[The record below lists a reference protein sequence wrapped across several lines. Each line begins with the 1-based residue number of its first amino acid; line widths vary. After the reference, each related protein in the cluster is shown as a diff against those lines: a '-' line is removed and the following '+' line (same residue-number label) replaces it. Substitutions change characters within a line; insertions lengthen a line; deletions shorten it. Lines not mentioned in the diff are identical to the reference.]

1 MAKTISLCDTH
12 RIPYPNATVRAYK
25 LADGTTQIKFK
36 VGKNG
41 TPDRFEVKTNS
52 RGYFCDTN
60 GTIYSVGIFL
70 EEDALVKCTL
80 ADGNETTWQVCV
92 DDDTPVNDGR
102 LLGLRTPTSP
112 DNDLEEKWSANSPN
126 DHILDYN
133 ELTNRPTI
141 NEWMEV
147 EQIVTMEQKIDS
159 IQVDKYA
166 KTITIQAQDGVHPDG
181 WSLVDGQWVCEH
193 NEKRNSPWAIQ
204 LIPAT
209 GRVAQIVC
217 VRNQTPWRLAITN
230 GVQTLAVIDPS
241 DSEHGK
247 LMALY
252 ANAQYNETPNL
263 EKVGFAHNAVFD
275 DTSIENDQAHPLV
288 IDDYTP
294 DVLQIV
300 VQATYTGSENQIYL
314 QSSVTKTRRILLWL
328 QNFKHYP
335 SADDGMWFQYMA
347 DGVATPI
354 GFVGNFT
361 IVELYVAP
369 KAIAQVTQTFDATSP
384 FSTMTLVNTT
394 AEQKLYG
401 QMSTIVGTVNQHIN
415 VKIDQYTNKVIRGY
429 VFNNGASD
437 VQLTFH
443 PVGGG
448 TSVDVIL
455 LAGKYNEFVVAKVGN
470 SVNVIYPVARTKPD
484 EYIKIAGVM
493 KGSVSGGV
501 AYFVKMR
508 RTAATQKRIHINI
521 PYIVYKANGGWN
533 GSWPWEHFGA
543 INGTKIVLDMSE
555 VIADGATQ
563 EFIFEFDAFS
573 KSRPEN
579 KYGRLVMC
587 FNTDYSTLA
596 WSAGANG
603 ATLAVTENDNEEFF
617 FSCYEKTLKGTLS
630 RTASKFDWAS
640 GVEVIDEK
648 VE

>member
-1 MAKTISLCDTH
+1 MAKTVSLCDTH
-12 RIPYPNATVRAYK
+12 RIPYPNATVKAYK

-102 LLGLRTPTSP
+102 LLGLRTPASP
-112 DNDLEEKWSANSPN
+112 DDDLEEKWSANSPN
-126 DHILDYN
+126 DHVLDYN
-133 ELTNRPTI
+133 ELTNRPAI

-147 EQIVTMEQKIDS
+147 EQIVTMEQNIDS

-181 WSLVDGQWVCEH
+181 WSMVDGQWVCDH
-193 NEKRNSPWAIQ
+193 NEKRNGPWAIR

-230 GVQTLAVIDPS
+230 GVQTLAVIDPG

-247 LMALY
+247 IMALY
-252 ANAQYNETPNL
+252 ATAQYNETPNL

-275 DTSIENDQAHPLV
+275 DTSIENDQAHPIV

-300 VQATYTGSENQIYL
+300 IQGTYSGSENQIYL

-328 QNFKHYP
+328 KNFKHHP
-335 SADDGMWFQYMA
+335 SADDGVWFQYMTN
-347 DGVATPI
+347 GVAVPI

-369 KAIAQVTQTFDATSP
+369 NDIAQVTQTLDATSP
-384 FSTMTLVNTT
+384 FSTMALVNTT

-415 VKIDQYTNKVIRGY
+415 IRIDQYTNKIIRGY
-429 VFNNGASD
+429 VYNNGASD
-437 VQLTFH
+437 VQLAFH

-448 TSVDVIL
+448 TSVDVLL
-455 LAGKYNEFVVAKVGN
+455 LAGQYNEFIVAKVGN
-470 SVNVIYPVARTKPD
+470 SVTVIYPVARTLPD
-484 EYIKIAGVM
+484 EYIKITGVM
-493 KGSVSGGV
+493 RGSNDGGR
-501 AYFVKMR
+501 AYFVKLH
-508 RTAATQKRIHINI
+508 RTFAAQKRIHINI
-521 PYIVYKANGGWN
+521 PFIVFKADGGWD
-533 GSWPWEHFGA
+533 GSWPWEHLGA
-543 INGTKIVLDMSE
+543 INGTKIVLDMSD
-555 VIADGATQ
+555 VLADGATQ

-573 KSRPEN
+573 KSRPGN
-579 KYGRLVMC
+579 TYGTLVMC
-587 FNTDYSTLA
+587 FNTDHSSLA

-603 ATLAVTENDNEEFF
+603 ATMAVTENTSDEYF
-617 FSCYEKTLKGTLS
+617 FSCYAKTLKGKLT
-630 RTASKFDWAS
+630 RTASKFEWAS
-640 GVEVIDEK
+640 GLEVMDEK
-648 VE
+648 SE

>member
-1 MAKTISLCDTH
+1 MAKTLSLCDTH
-12 RIPYPNATVRAYK
+12 RIPYPNATVKAYK

-70 EEDALVKCTL
+70 EEDALIKCTL

-112 DNDLEEKWSANSPN
+112 DDDLEEKWSANSPN

-133 ELTNRPTI
+133 ELTNRPAI

-159 IQVDKYA
+159 VQVDKYA

-181 WSLVDGQWVCEH
+181 WSVVDGQWVCEH
-193 NEKRNSPWAIQ
+193 NEKRNTPWAIQ
-204 LIPAT
+204 LIPAS

-230 GVQTLAVIDPS
+230 GSNTLAVLDPS

-252 ANAQYNETPNL
+252 AAAQYNETPSL
-263 EKVGFAHNAVFD
+263 EKVGLAHNAVFD

-294 DVLQIV
+294 DVLQIEV
-300 VQATYTGSENQIYL
+300 KDSYSGSENVIYL
-314 QSSVTKTRRILLWL
+314 QSSVTKTRRMLLWL
-328 QNFKHYP
+328 RNFKHYP
-335 SADDGMWFQYMA
+335 SADDGMWFQCMTN
-347 DGVATPI
+347 GVAVPI
-354 GFVGNFT
+354 GFVGNFSL
-361 IVELYVAP
+361 VELYVAP
-369 KAIAQVTQTFDATSP
+369 NSIVQVTQTLDATSP
-384 FSTMTLVNTT
+384 FSTMTLANTT

-415 VKIDQYTNKVIRGY
+415 VRIDEYTNKIIRGY
-429 VFNNGASD
+429 VYNNGVSD

-448 TSVDVIL
+448 TPVDVLL
-455 LAGKYNEFVVAKVGN
+455 LAGKHNEFIVAKVGN
-470 SVNVIYPVARTKPD
+470 NVTVIYPVARTKPD
-484 EYIKIAGVM
+484 EYIKITGAL
-493 KGSVSGGV
+493 KGTNDGGV
-501 AYFVKMR
+501 AYFVKLH
-508 RTAATQKRIHINI
+508 RTAATQNRIHINI
-521 PYIVYKANGGWN
+521 PFIVYKAEGGWN
-533 GSWPWEHFGA
+533 DGWPWASLGQL
-543 INGTKIVLDMSE
+543 NGTKIVLDMSD

-563 EFIFEFDAFS
+563 EFIFEFDAFT
-573 KSRPEN
+573 KARPDNE
-579 KYGRLVMC
+579 YGLLVMC
-587 FNTDYSTLA
+587 FNADYTSMA
-596 WSAGANG
+596 WSSGANG
-603 ATLAVTENDNEEFF
+603 ATMAVTENDDNDFF
-617 FSCYEKTLKGTLS
+617 YGCYAKTMKGTLS
-630 RTASKFDWAS
+630 RSASRFEWAS

-648 VE
+648 SE

>member
-1 MAKTISLCDTH
+1 MAKTVSLCDTH
-12 RIPYPNATVRAYK
+12 RIPYPNATVKAYK

-80 ADGNETTWQVCV
+80 ADGNVTTWQVCV

-102 LLGLRTPTSP
+102 LLGLRTPASP

-133 ELTNRPTI
+133 ELTNRPAI

-166 KTITIQAQDGVHPDG
+166 KTITIQAEDGVHPDG
-181 WSLVDGQWVCEH
+181 WSLVDGQWVCDH
-193 NEKRNSPWAIQ
+193 NEKRNNPWAIQ
-204 LIPAT
+204 LIPAS

-217 VRNQTPWRLAITN
+217 VRNHTPWRLAITN
-230 GVQTLAVIDPS
+230 GANTLAVIDPG

-247 LMALY
+247 IMALY
-252 ANAQYNETPNL
+252 ATAQYNETPNL

-275 DTSIENDQAHPLV
+275 DTSIENNQAHPLV

-300 VQATYTGSENQIYL
+300 IQGTYTGSEKQIYL
-314 QSSVTKTRRILLWL
+314 QSSVTKTRRMLLWL
-328 QNFKHYP
+328 KNFKHHP
-335 SADDGMWFQYMA
+335 SADDGIWFQYMTN
-347 DGVATPI
+347 GVAVPI

-369 KAIAQVTQTFDATSP
+369 NDIAQVTQTLDATSP
-384 FSTMTLVNTT
+384 FSTMALTNTT

-415 VKIDQYTNKVIRGY
+415 IRIDEYTNKIIRGY
-429 VFNNGASD
+429 VYNNGASD

-448 TSVDVIL
+448 TPVDVLL
-455 LAGKYNEFVVAKVGN
+455 LAGQYNEFIMAKVGN
-470 SVNVIYPVARTKPD
+470 SVTTIYPVARTQSD
-484 EYIKIAGVM
+484 EYIKISGVLR
-493 KGSVSGGV
+493 GSNNGGK
-501 AYFVKMR
+501 AYFVKLH
-508 RTAATQKRIHINI
+508 RTSATQKRIHINI
-521 PYIVYKANGGWN
+521 PFIVFKADGGWD
-533 GSWPWEHFGA
+533 GSWPWEHLGE
-543 INGTKIVLDMSE
+543 INGTKIVLDMSD
-555 VIADGATQ
+555 VLADGATQ
-563 EFIFEFDAFS
+563 EFIFEFDSFS
-573 KSRPEN
+573 KSRPGN
-579 KYGRLVMC
+579 TYGTLVMC
-587 FNTDYSTLA
+587 FNTDHSSMS

-603 ATLAVTENDNEEFF
+603 ATMAVTENTSGEYF
-617 FSCYEKTLKGTLS
+617 FSCYAKTIKGQLT
-630 RTASKFDWAS
+630 RTASKFEWAS

-648 VE
+648 SE